1 MLNILAFF
9 KALGLL
15 IRAIKASWFSI
26 AIAIIIIFIIYK
38 YVNITW
44 LKWILIIFTSG
55 GFFYSIY
62 DDVSLFVHNETTKA
76 LINLDRL
83 KKDIKDNKKDPK
95 DDYGGLV
102 IKEPT
107 LKDGLINWAK
117 AIFMGLLLYLLI
129 KYT

>member
-9 KALGLL
+9 KVLGLFF
-15 IRAIKASWFSI
+15 RAIRASWFSI
-26 AIAIIIIFIIYK
+26 VVAIIIIFIIYK

-62 DDVSLFVHNETTKA
+62 DDVALFIHNETTRA

-83 KKDIKDNKKDPK
+83 KKDIKDNKRDPK

-102 IKEPT
+102 MKEPT

-117 AIFMGLLLYLLI
+117 TIFMCLLLYLLI
-129 KYT
+129 KYF

>member
-9 KALGLL
+9 KVLGLFF
-15 IRAIKASWFSI
+15 RAIRASWFSI
-26 AIAIIIIFIIYK
+26 VVAIIIIFIIYK

-62 DDVSLFVHNETTKA
+62 DDVALFIHNETTKA

-83 KKDIKDNKKDPK
+83 KKDIKDNKRDPK

-102 IKEPT
+102 MKEPT

-117 AIFMGLLLYLLI
+117 TIFWGFAFI
-129 KYT
+129 FFN

>member
-9 KALGLL
+9 KVLGLFF
-15 IRAIKASWFSI
+15 RAIRASWFSI
-26 AIAIIIIFIIYK
+26 VVAIIIIFIIYK

-62 DDVSLFVHNETTKA
+62 DDVALFIHNETTKT

-83 KKDIKDNKKDPK
+83 KKDIKDNKRDPK

-102 IKEPT
+102 MKEPT

-117 AIFMGLLLYLLI
+117 TIFWGLLLYLLI
-129 KYT
+129 KYF

>member
-9 KALGLL
+9 KVLGLFF
-15 IRAIKASWFSI
+15 RAIRASWFSI

-62 DDVSLFVHNETTKA
+62 DDVALFIHNETTKA

-83 KKDIKDNKKDPK
+83 KKDIKDNKRDPK

-102 IKEPT
+102 MKEPT

-117 AIFMGLLLYLLI
+117 TIFWGLLLYLLI
-129 KYT
+129 KYF

>member
-9 KALGLL
+9 KVLGLL
-15 IRAIKASWFSI
+15 FRAIRASWFSI
-26 AIAIIIIFIIYK
+26 AIAITIIFIIYK

-62 DDVSLFVHNETTKA
+62 DDVALFIHNETTKA

-83 KKDIKDNKKDPK
+83 KKDIKDNKQDPK

-102 IKEPT
+102 MKEPT

-117 AIFMGLLLYLLI
+117 AIFMCLLLYLLI
-129 KYT
+129 KYA